1 MAIIVDLVPPVGTG
15 LDLSAVWLNTA
26 SDLSD
31 MRAFAYIGDGL
42 SSSTKARGE
51 VRQLANR
58 RRLIVQG
65 SGGALD
71 LAESMQVTLVRCDRD
86 DVAWLKARTGV
97 LMCVRD
103 HVGTKFYGSWLE
115 APRQVDSQYRDRI
128 DVSLTIDQVTHS
140 EAAD

>member
-1 MAIIVDLVPPVGTG
+1 MPIIVDLTGPPGTG
-15 LDLSAVWLNTA
+15 LDLSAIWLNTA
-26 SDLSD
+26 TDPSDVRS
-31 MRAFAYIGDGL
+31 FNSIGEGL
-42 SSSTKARGE
+42 SASTKARGE

-71 LAESMQVTLVRCDRD
+71 LSESMQVTLVRCDREE
-86 DVAWLKARTGV
+86 VAWLKARTGV

-103 HVGTKFYGSWLE
+103 HVGTKFYGTWLE
-115 APRQVDSQYRDRI
+115 APRQVDSRYRDRI

-140 EAAD
+140 EAT